1 MSRKDFISFIK
12 DVVNNLDNKNYQT
25 VINNNKYKLKN
36 EEQFLLEIVV
46 KKISKNDARK
56 LYENLIDPKVI
67 ELTRTK
73 SNRGDNKRLNILNI

>member
-1 MSRKDFISFIK
+1 MSRKDFIPFIK

-25 VINNNKYKLKN
+25 VINNNKYNLKN
-36 EEQFLLEIVV
+36 AEQFLLEIVV

-56 LYENLIDPKVI
+56 LYENLVDPKVI

-73 SNRGDNKRLNILNI
+73 SNRGENKRLNILNI

>member
-25 VINNNKYKLKN
+25 VINNNKYNLKN

>member
-12 DVVNNLDNKNYQT
+12 DVINNLDNKNYQT
-25 VINNNKYKLKN
+25 VINNNKYNLKN

-73 SNRGDNKRLNILNI
+73 SNRGENKRLNILNI

>member
-25 VINNNKYKLKN
+25 VINNNKYNLKN
-36 EEQFLLEIVV
+36 AEQFLLEIVV

-56 LYENLIDPKVI
+56 LYENLVDPKVI

-73 SNRGDNKRLNILNI
+73 SNRGENKRLNILNI

>member
-12 DVVNNLDNKNYQT
+12 NVVNNLDNKNYQT
-25 VINNNKYKLKN
+25 VINNNKYNLKN
-36 EEQFLLEIVV
+36 AEQFLLEIVV

-67 ELTRTK
+67 ELTRTR
-73 SNRGDNKRLNILNI
+73 SNRGENKRLNILNI